1 MASKSAAA
9 TPVLL
14 SRNAPLRKFV
24 RMKTLTDYKAL
35 TPPDQGAVIALGNF
49 DGLHRGHQ
57 AVIEQARTIA
67 QDLGAPLGIGL
78 FRPHP
83 YRFFKAD
90 APPFRLMT
98 ATVRAEIM
106 AELGIDRLYEI
117 PFDND
122 LRDMDDTEFV
132 DTVLHKGLAI
142 KHVIVGED
150 YGFGKNRCGNVESLT
165 RLCGERGIGVSALK
179 PIGLHKLYGK
189 YGSTEIRKALKDGDV
204 FLAAHQLSRP
214 WQVDGIVQK
223 GAQRGRTINF
233 PTANLDFGDLV
244 RPKFGV
250 YTVEARL
257 DGGAQWRPGVA
268 NTGNRPT
275 VGGEEARLEVHIFD
289 FNQDIYGQRLD
300 VRFRSF
306 IREEKKFESFDAL
319 KKQIIYDANS
329 ARILF
334 GMPPKTA

>member
-1 MASKSAAA
+1 
-9 TPVLL
+9 
-14 SRNAPLRKFV
+14 
-24 RMKTLTDYKAL
+24 MKTLTDYKDLAKGD
-35 TPPDQGAVIALGNF
+35 TGAVIALGNF

-67 QDLGAPLGIGL
+67 NDLKAPLGIGL

-90 APPFRLMT
+90 AAPFRLMT
-98 ATVRAEIM
+98 ATVRAKIM
-106 AELGIDRLYEI
+106 AELGINKLYEI

-122 LRDMDDTEFV
+122 LRDMDDTQFV
-132 DTVLHKGLAI
+132 ETVLHKGLGI
-142 KHVIVGED
+142 RHVIVGAD

-165 RLCGERGIGVSALK
+165 RLCAERGIGVSALE

-189 YGSTEIRKALKDGDV
+189 YGSTEIRKALQDGDV

-214 WQVDGIVQK
+214 WQVDGLVQK

-250 YTVEARL
+250 YAVEVRL
-257 DGGAQWRPGVA
+257 EGETDWRPAVA

-289 FNQDIYGQRLD
+289 FERDIYGQRLN

-306 IREEKKFESFDAL
+306 IRDEKKFESFEAL
-319 KKQIIYDANS
+319 KEQIIRDAKS

-334 GMPPKTA
+334 SLPT